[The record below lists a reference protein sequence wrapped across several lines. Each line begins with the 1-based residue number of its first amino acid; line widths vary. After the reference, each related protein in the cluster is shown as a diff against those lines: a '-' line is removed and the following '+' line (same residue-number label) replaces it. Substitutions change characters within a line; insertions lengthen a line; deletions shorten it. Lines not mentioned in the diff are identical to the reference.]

1 MAKEEKI
8 DRKDQIIDWLKT
20 IIIMLLIFLAGYLLN
35 TFVLSNN
42 PISGDSMQPNFQNG
56 QRVIAVRHAQIRR
69 GDVVIIDA
77 PDKPGEMYIKRVIG
91 LPGEKLV
98 SKNQQ
103 IYINGHKL
111 SQPWLTQA
119 RQMTDHKKGFA
130 GLKYSTTQNFDLKM
144 LAKTDQFAEN
154 TPAKDVNYILK
165 TGRIPKGTYFVMG
178 DHRSISNDSR
188 YIGVIPKSKIVGVAK
203 LRYWP
208 LNKISIIDNK

>member
-1 MAKEEKI
+1 M

-103 IYINGHKL
+103 IYINGNKL
-111 SQPWLTQA
+111 SQPWLDQA
-119 RQMTDHKKGFA
+119 RRMTDHQKGFA

-154 TPAKDVNYILK
+154 TPVKDVDYILK

-208 LNKISIIDNK
+208 LNKINIIDNK

>member
-1 MAKEEKI
+1 MAKEEKM

-103 IYINGHKL
+103 IYINGNKL
-111 SQPWLTQA
+111 SQPWLDQA
-119 RQMTDHKKGFA
+119 RRMTDHQKGFA

-154 TPAKDVNYILK
+154 TPVKDVDYILK